1 MPVTYEDFEKLD
13 IRVGRIIEAEL
24 LPNPKHTTHKLVI
37 DFGPE
42 IGCKVSGAKVSRYEM
57 ADLIGKLV
65 CGVVNLP
72 ERQIGMLRSQV
83 LTLGL
88 PDLDN
93 ECVLVGP
100 DGEVPLGGKLY

>member
-13 IRVGRIIEAEL
+13 IRVGRIIEAQL
-24 LPNPKHTTHKLVI
+24 LPNPKRTTHKLVI

-42 IGCKVSGAKVSRYEM
+42 IGHKISGARVNRYEM
-57 ADLIGKLV
+57 GDLVGRLV

-72 ERQIGMLRSQV
+72 ERQIGTLHSQV

-88 PDLDN
+88 PGSDD

-100 DGEVPLGGKLY
+100 DREVPLGGRMY

>member
-37 DFGPE
+37 DL
-42 IGCKVSGAKVSRYEM
+42 SGAKVSRYEM